1 MDRLTYRDADGRA
14 KLTLFGK
21 QMYCST
27 QATADCFAKLEESL
41 AAYKDTGLEPKEIT
55 EYLSATDEYVRASEE
70 GRLIVLPCKVGDTV
84 WRIVDKCQSD
94 DCPFAGGR
102 GIQRCHKGGDYY
114 NYCGSHIE
122 KDVFSL
128 PMLES
133 FNKAVFR
140 SREEA
145 EAALG
150 GDGDAV

>member
-1 MDRLTYRDADGRA
+1 MDRLTYRQEN
-14 KLTLFGK
+14 GK
-21 QMYCST
+21 AAFRSGTPVENVQRYPAML
-27 QATADCFAKLEESL
+27 DRL
-41 AAYKDTGLEPKEIT
+41 AAYEDTGLEPEEIT
-55 EYLSATDEYVRASEE
+55 EYLNATDEYVEASEE

-150 GDGDAV
+150 GDGDAIP